1 MTFFKRQE
9 IGRVYVLRIDLPDG
23 CTIHKIGMTNS
34 DRSTDRMFEIL
45 RSWFNHY
52 RYTPYCEIRLDMGCS
67 QPAKLEKFLHKVFES
82 VACPPD
88 DKVDGHTEMFYGINE
103 FRLLK
108 YIRDFDMDTLDSV
121 TELTKSNYKTL
132 CELLC
137 KN

>member
-23 CTIHKIGMTNS
+23 CTIHKIGMTSS
-34 DRSTDRMFEIL
+34 DRATDRMMEIL

-52 RYTPYCEIRLDMGCS
+52 RYIPYCELRLDMEFS
-67 QPAKLEKFLHKVFES
+67 QPSKLEKFLHNVFES
-82 VACPPD
+82 KACPPD

-103 FRLLK
+103 FRLIK
-108 YIRDFDMDTLDSV
+108 YMKSFD
-121 TELTKSNYKTL
+121 KSIFDEPVNLSKDQYKTI